1 VLLTPLFMTQAD
13 ATIVNVA
20 NPSIHA
26 DLHASGAELELVVG
40 SYFVAYAMLLITGA
54 RLGQL
59 RGYGRLFRVGLSVF
73 TLASLACGLAP
84 TPIVLIGARI
94 VQGMGA
100 ALMVPQVLTGI
111 QLGFDG
117 AARVRALSLYTIALA
132 GGAVVG
138 QILGGVLVSADL
150 FGTAWR
156 PIFLINVPVGAVVL
170 MAARVLLPG
179 DGYAID
185 APHVDLAGVATL
197 SSAVLLIVLPLIL
210 GREEGWPP
218 WTWLCLGASVPFL
231 AAFIAVERR
240 LEAREG
246 APLVNLHVLAR
257 QPIAWGLGAQAVAVS
272 TYYAL
277 LFTLALYVQD
287 GLGRSPLTSGLLLV
301 SWVFAFGIP
310 GRLIGR
316 LPGRLAPLVAPAGC
330 LILATAYLAI
340 TATMLAGHHP
350 TAVLV
355 ALLGAGGLGLGTSF
369 SAMLEHLTRAAT
381 PHYAADISGVFTTSL
396 QVAGAM
402 GVAAF
407 GTAYLGLL
415 GGLGAGAPTHAFAIV
430 TAAFA
435 VTALI
440 AGAMAYRATHARA
453 TATPRRVELQ

>member
-1 VLLTPLFMTQAD
+1 
-13 ATIVNVA
+13 
-20 NPSIHA
+20 
-26 DLHASGAELELVVG
+26 
-40 SYFVAYAMLLITGA
+40 
-54 RLGQL
+54 
-59 RGYGRLFRVGLSVF
+59 
-73 TLASLACGLAP
+73 
-84 TPIVLIGARI
+84 
-94 VQGMGA
+94 MGA

-111 QLGFDG
+111 QLSFEG

-132 GGAVVG
+132 GGAVAG

-170 MAARVLLPG
+170 MAAQVLLPG
-179 DGYAID
+179 DGHAKD
-185 APHVDLAGVATL
+185 ARHVDMAGVVTL
-197 SSAVLLIVLPLIL
+197 SSAVVLIVLPLIL
-210 GREEGWPP
+210 GRDEGWPA

-231 AAFIAVERR
+231 AGFVAVERR
-240 LEAREG
+240 LGARGG

-257 QPIAWGLGAQAVAVS
+257 PPIAWGLSAQAVAVS

-310 GRLIGR
+310 GRLIWR

-340 TATMLAGHHP
+340 TAAMLAGQHP

-355 ALLGAGGLGLGTSF
+355 VLLGAGGLGLGTSF
-369 SAMLEHLTRAAT
+369 SAMLDHLTSAAT
-381 PHYAADISGVFTTSL
+381 PRYAADISGVFTTSL
-396 QVAGAM
+396 QLAGAI

-415 GGLGAGAPTHAFAIV
+415 GGPGAGAPTHAFAIV

-440 AGAMAYRATHARA
+440 AGAMAYRATHGRA
-453 TATPRRVELQ
+453 TQATPQRAELQ